1 MENRSAS
8 PFVITEML
16 ETYGRI
22 VGLQGRL
29 RSLRRRLKQTRDY
42 LQTAGSNRLLG
53 QSQYDR
59 LRAEC
64 RETLAGLRDAWM
76 ESQRMLGSS

>member
-1 MENRSAS
+1 METRSAS
-8 PFVITEML
+8 SSVITDML

-22 VGLQGRL
+22 VRLQGRL
-29 RSLRRRLKQTRDY
+29 RILRRRLRETRDY

-59 LRAEC
+59 LCAQC
-64 RETLAGLRDAWM
+64 SETLAGLRDAWSD
-76 ESQRMLGSS
+76 SQRLIGSS